1 VFLPIIILYTTWVFR
16 VMRGR
21 VSLDHVRKSHNMY

>member
-1 VFLPIIILYTTWVFR
+1 LIVLYTSWVFR

-21 VSLDHVRKSHNMY
+21 VTLEHVRGTHRSY